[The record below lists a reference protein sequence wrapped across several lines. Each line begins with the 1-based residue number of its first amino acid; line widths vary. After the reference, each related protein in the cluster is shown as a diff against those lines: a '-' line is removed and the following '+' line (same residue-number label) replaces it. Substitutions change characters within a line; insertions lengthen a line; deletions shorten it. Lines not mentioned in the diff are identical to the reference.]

1 MPTLPEV
8 RYKGFLVVFVIF
20 RSERSQKREIRYD
33 PFKFFFKIVKGFT
46 LFSCLTLRHDEVD
59 ETQDAL

>member
-33 PFKFFFKIVKGFT
+33 PFKFFFLNCERIHFILMFNSQT
-46 LFSCLTLRHDEVD
+46 
-59 ETQDAL
+59 